1 VGNQRY
7 TRFRICIC
15 TCKLKSEFDW
25 FLSDKFKELKGCK
38 EKSTPREPL
47 KGCKEKSTP
56 REPFIDEPAIEKK
69 GYKEKIPPRT
79 PPLFLYDHHINKKLN
94 LERFFTTK

>member
-1 VGNQRY
+1 MGNQRY

-25 FLSDKFKELKGCK
+25 FLSDKFKE
-38 EKSTPREPL
+38 L